1 MEIFRYSAVETDYL
15 AERDPVLGRAIR
27 RIGPIERRVTPDLFE
42 ALAGSIVGQQISGKA
57 AETVWRRLNA
67 LTGGV
72 TPQSIVQAAVEALR
86 GCGLSL
92 RKVGYLQEAARAALE
107 GRLDEKELAAMSDRE
122 VVDRLTALPGVGVWT
137 AEMLMIFSMQRP
149 DVVSFGDL
157 AIRRGVMRLYGLESL
172 SRREFETYRSRWS
185 PYGTVASFYLWA
197 VAHEPDGMSPV
208 EK

>member
-1 MEIFRYSAVETDYL
+1 MIRYWG
-15 AERDPVLGRAIR
+15 GRF
-27 RIGPIERRVTPDLFE
+27 V
-42 ALAGSIVGQQISGKA
+42 AGD
-57 AETVWRRLNA
+57 
-67 LTGGV
+67 
-72 TPQSIVQAAVEALR
+72 EALR

-92 RKVGYLQEAARAALE
+92 RKAGYLREAARAALE
-107 GRLDEKELAAMSDRE
+107 GRLDGAELAAMSDRE

-149 DVVSFGDL
+149 DVVSYGDL

>member
-1 MEIFRYSAVETDYL
+1 MGIFRYSAVETDYL

-42 ALAGSIVGQQISGKA
+42 ALAESIVGQQISGKA
-57 AETVWRRLNA
+57 AETVWRRLTT

-72 TPQSIVQAAVEALR
+72 TPQNVVQAAVEELR
-86 GCGLSL
+86 SCGLSL

-107 GRLDEKELAAMSDRE
+107 GRLDEKELAAMSDSE

-149 DVVSFGDL
+149 DVVSYGDL
-157 AIRRGVMRLYGLESL
+157 AIRRGVMHLYGLESL